1 MYLVLNRND
10 LLVGRQEVYL
20 CYLKNIKT
28 VLFLFKDTCKKKK
41 IKFVNKTTY
50 LYSRY
55 NIYANG

>member
-28 VLFLFKDTCKKKK
+28 VLFLFKDTCKKKNQVCK
-41 IKFVNKTTY
+41 
-50 LYSRY
+50 
-55 NIYANG
+55 